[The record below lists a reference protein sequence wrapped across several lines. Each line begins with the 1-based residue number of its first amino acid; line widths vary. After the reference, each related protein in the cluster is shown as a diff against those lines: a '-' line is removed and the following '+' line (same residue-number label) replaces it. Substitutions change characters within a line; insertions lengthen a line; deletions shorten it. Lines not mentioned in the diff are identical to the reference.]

1 MGYRV
6 LARCR
11 TSRAQRPH
19 RASRRAVVVLTGW
32 VRWRW
37 RQAGV
42 LLVIA
47 PLILLAAAVPAEAA
61 TAAPAS
67 SHSPPDRAPGEVA
80 LLVVCGAVLIA
91 VAAALIRRGRVR
103 RWRPGRAL
111 LYAVRNA
118 VRTSRRTS
126 PEEAAVGD
134 GPDDG
139 QVCDSPAGPAQLDA
153 APDGSSEDPGPDAWS
168 EDLGPDAVEDGDDA
182 VGSVRW
188 RPQAGVLVPAAAVIL
203 LACGM
208 GMAVVMG
215 GSGHNTASRSSAAAG
230 VDPGSGQLQ
239 TASASATTS
248 PRPGKQPTKGAH
260 AAASPGPGTPPGQRG
275 AGATSG
281 SGSAQPGGSGGSGAA
296 GGGTSAPGGPGTSAP
311 AGPPPPGTLEGLPSS
326 FVPCTAA
333 SDSASIYTC
342 SFSFT
347 AEGGPVSYTVSAP
360 DDPLSDFGIAITN
373 ASGTLAAGQ
382 QATVT
387 VTVTVEGQ
395 DLGNAPTEP
404 NVTVN
409 PGGIPVGL
417 DVPPPG

>member
-1 MGYRV
+1 V
-6 LARCR
+6 
-11 TSRAQRPH
+11 P
-19 RASRRAVVVLTGW
+19 TGW
-32 VRWRW
+32 VRRRPWL
-37 RQAGV
+37 QAGV
-42 LLVIA
+42 LLVTA
-47 PLILLAAAVPAEAA
+47 PLMLLAAAVPAGAA
-61 TAAPAS
+61 AAAPAT

-111 LYAVRNA
+111 LDAGRNA
-118 VRTSRRTS
+118 VRTSRRTT
-126 PEEAAVGD
+126 PVEVAVGD

-139 QVCDSPAGPAQLDA
+139 QVCDSLPGPAQLDA
-153 APDGSSEDPGPDAWS
+153 APDGCSEEPGPDGGNGDPGLDGWSHDPAPDGWS
-168 EDLGPDAVEDGDDA
+168 EEPGPDAVEDGDDT

-188 RPQAGVLVPAAAVIL
+188 RPQAGVLVPAAGVIL

-215 GSGHNTASRSSAAAG
+215 GSGHDTASRSSAAAG
-230 VDPGSGQLQ
+230 VDPTLGQLQ
-239 TASASATTS
+239 TASASATAS
-248 PRPGKQPTKGAH
+248 PRPGKQPAKGAH
-260 AAASPGPGTPPGQRG
+260 AAASPGPGTSPGHG
-275 AGATSG
+275 DSAAASG
-281 SGSAQPGGSGGSGAA
+281 SGSAQPGGSGGSGSA
-296 GGGTSAPGGPGTSAP
+296 GSGSSAPGGSGTSAP

-333 SDSASIYTC
+333 SDSALIYTC

-360 DDPLSDFGIAITN
+360 DDPLSDFGIAISN

-387 VTVTVEGQ
+387 ATVTVEGQ
-395 DLGNAPTEP
+395 GGLGNAPTEP

-409 PGGIPVGL
+409 PGGITVGL